1 MANYGG
7 YRKGNEKGNKI
18 MGVYKK
24 RFPEIKL
31 HMEQVGERNQGDQY
45 DKHQVADGTRY
56 VS

>member
-1 MANYGG
+1 MAHYGG

-31 HMEQVGERNQGDQY
+31 HMEQVGERNQGDKY